1 MFGCALICWIGFYTC
16 IFFTYITAVFLH
28 VIQVYDRLIHHTSVL
43 HVYNMFITDVKHM
56 DYMFVL
62 FIIKINL
69 FIINIWFAIQILN
82 TYILYAEELSKGTQA
97 NQSNK
102 WNEM

>member
-1 MFGCALICWIGFYTC
+1 
-16 IFFTYITAVFLH
+16 
-28 VIQVYDRLIHHTSVL
+28 
-43 HVYNMFITDVKHM
+43 MFITDVKHM

-97 NQSNK
+97 NQSIK